1 MDSPK
6 LVTFSS
12 SQKKIQEILRDLEK
26 IQETLQGSVTWN
38 EAPKKQVEGERIIS
52 RPGLIKEVGSR
63 LILFKTYF

>member
-38 EAPKKQVEGERIIS
+38 EAPKKVEGEQIIS